1 MGIEGNIIFC
11 LLTLVVRWVFCVFL
25 FKEWSIAMLKRVDRL
40 QAKQGCFCFRKS
52 LWFYRETTQL
62 LLKNVDC
69 SCSEQVVL
77 GFFEV
82 SE

>member
-1 MGIEGNIIFC
+1 MS
-11 LLTLVVRWVFCVFL
+11 FL
-25 FKEWSIAMLKRVDRL
+25 FKKWAVAMLKRVHRL
-40 QAKQGCFCFRKS
+40 QAEQGCFYFRKS
-52 LWFYRETTQL
+52 VWFYRETTQL

-69 SCSEQVVL
+69 SYSEQVIL